1 MGNLMRVLLPTMTG
15 RNTITRD
22 IAMGGIGNLLYWR

>member
-1 MGNLMRVLLPTMTG
+1 MGNLMRVLPTMTG

-22 IAMGGIGNLLYWR
+22 NTLGGIGNLLYLW